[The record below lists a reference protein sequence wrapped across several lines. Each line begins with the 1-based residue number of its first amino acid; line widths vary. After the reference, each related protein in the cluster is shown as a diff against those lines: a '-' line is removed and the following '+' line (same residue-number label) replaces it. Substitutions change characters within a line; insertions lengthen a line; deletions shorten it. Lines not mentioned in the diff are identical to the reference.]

1 MDVYVATLIQPPLPS
16 SQDEPE
22 KAQSTLR
29 ETNQTIE
36 AFTGSDGKTLA
47 FTPSSTGWS
56 KLSYL
61 EVKAPPEGGEGEDWS
76 SFGDGKEFPKFQ
88 VAKEGII
95 SGRGIRLT
103 SFEMH
108 IPGGVV
114 VE

>member
-1 MDVYVATLIQPPLPS
+1 
-16 SQDEPE
+16 
-22 KAQSTLR
+22 
-29 ETNQTIE
+29 
-36 AFTGSDGKTLA
+36 
-47 FTPSSTGWS
+47 
-56 KLSYL
+56 
-61 EVKAPPEGGEGEDWS
+61 VKAPPEGGEGEDWS

>member
-1 MDVYVATLIQPPLPS
+1 MDGYVATLIQPPLPS
-16 SQDEPE
+16 SQDQPE
-22 KAQSTLR
+22 KAHSTLE

-61 EVKAPPEGGEGEDWS
+61 EVRAPNEGGEGVDWS
-76 SFGDGKEFPKFQ
+76 SFGDGKGFPNFQ

-95 SGRGIRLT
+95 SGRGIRLAK
-103 SFEMH
+103 FKMH